1 MDSFTCHKCTT
12 CGAPGFTSLP
22 KEVMLQIFI
31 TIKNKSTLVEFEPMN
46 LGSNGKHA
54 AGKCKTIRKW
64 QRNPALI
71 NKD

>member
-1 MDSFTCHKCTT
+1 
-12 CGAPGFTSLP
+12 
-22 KEVMLQIFI
+22 MLQIFI

-71 NKD
+71 NKDQHQEQNELLAEYSRKVHIVGIL